1 MKKLLTGTLILLLL
15 IASCGKKEVKKQSED
30 SKLAMQAFEV
40 VEAIREAYVNKS
52 LRTLESNTTKEG
64 YRTMLSSMK
73 DFDSVEMNFN
83 PVLMEIEG
91 DDVSINIS
99 WRGKWHKGEKISEER
114 GMGVFLLK
122 GKPLKLDNILRGNPF
137 IYPK

>member
-1 MKKLLTGTLILLLL
+1 MKKLVTGTLILLIL

-30 SKLAMQAFEV
+30 SKLATQAFEV

-52 LRTLESNTTKEG
+52 LRTLENNTTKEG
-64 YRTMLSSMK
+64 YRTILSAMK

-83 PVLMEIEG
+83 PVLMEMEG
-91 DDVSINIS
+91 DEVSVNIS
-99 WRGKWHKGEKISEER
+99 WKGKWQKGEKISEER

-137 IYPK
+137 IYPQ